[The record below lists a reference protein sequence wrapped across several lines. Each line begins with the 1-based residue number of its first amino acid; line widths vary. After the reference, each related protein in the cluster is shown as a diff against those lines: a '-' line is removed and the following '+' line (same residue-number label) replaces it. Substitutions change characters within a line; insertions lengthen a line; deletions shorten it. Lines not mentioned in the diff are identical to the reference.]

1 GSSNHMNPQS
11 SSMLPHM
18 HHSPGGSS
26 QSSLSTLATAANI
39 SLPKITPEYLQELLK
54 DKKNLQSLPNLFNH
68 LDKILE
74 TEITRV
80 RSQLFHFNG
89 AKRASDDLPEG
100 EGPIVTV
107 QEKVF
112 IPVKDNPSYNFVGRL
127 LGPRGMTAKQLE
139 TDLDCKIMVRG
150 KGSMR
155 DKKKEDQN
163 RGKPN
168 WEHLAEEL
176 HVLICVEDH
185 QNRAEMKAKR
195 AAEEIKA
202 FLEQAV
208 KMPESEDRLKQMQ
221 LMEVAVLNETNRAPS
236 LMPAGHA
243 GLPLSAA
250 AAPHFLRLPANH
262 PLAAA
267 AAAAAGGSPIML
279 APGLARGLHGL
290 TPQQQQAAV
299 QAHHHPQAQLLQGGG
314 GDSAAAAAAAA
325 QLLNYPMVSAAD
337 YSYLLAVSAASG
349 LMGPGGSDPTMAA
362 AAAAAAAAA
371 GGIYPGA
378 GAAGLE
384 LSQSGPMKARPGAS
398 ASLRAHPYSRPGV

>member
-1 GSSNHMNPQS
+1 MSVAIAESSLANSMQSVSGSSNHMNPQS

-208 KMPESEDRLKQMQ
+208 KMPDGEDDLKKKQ
-221 LMEVAVLNETNRAPS
+221 LMELAIINGTYRDTS
-236 LMPAGHA
+236 KKGGGGGGSSSSAG
-243 GLPLSAA
+243 GQSAA
-250 AAPHFLRLPANH
+250 AGGDNP
-262 PLAAA
+262 AAA
-267 AAAAAGGSPIML
+267 AAAAAS
-279 APGLARGLHGL
+279 LHS
-290 TPQQQQAAV
+290 T
-299 QAHHHPQAQLLQGGG
+299 
-314 GDSAAAAAAAA
+314 
-325 QLLNYPMVSAAD
+325 
-337 YSYLLAVSAASG
+337 
-349 LMGPGGSDPTMAA
+349 
-362 AAAAAAAAA
+362 
-371 GGIYPGA
+371 
-378 GAAGLE
+378 
-384 LSQSGPMKARPGAS
+384 
-398 ASLRAHPYSRPGV
+398 ASLALRKRCMQDPLPVFLFSNLSMCCPMRLPDCYKCMLCTLLHLRKPV